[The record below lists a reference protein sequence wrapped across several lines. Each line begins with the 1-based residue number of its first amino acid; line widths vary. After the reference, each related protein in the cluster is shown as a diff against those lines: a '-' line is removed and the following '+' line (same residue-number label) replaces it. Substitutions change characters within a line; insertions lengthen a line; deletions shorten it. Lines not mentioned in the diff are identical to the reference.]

1 MERLQRFQNIIE
13 LSTFCLIL
21 QGTEA
26 PNFAQ
31 VVPAACRLRVELAVV
46 GSDTSLKNKGKG
58 ELSTSVLTHFKIE
71 SHTEKRAKAEIV
83 FK

>member
-1 MERLQRFQNIIE
+1 MQ
-13 LSTFCLIL
+13 
-21 QGTEA
+21 
-26 PNFAQ
+26 
-31 VVPAACRLRVELAVV
+31 AAGGAGRVV

-58 ELSTSVLTHFKIE
+58 ELSTSVLRHFKIE